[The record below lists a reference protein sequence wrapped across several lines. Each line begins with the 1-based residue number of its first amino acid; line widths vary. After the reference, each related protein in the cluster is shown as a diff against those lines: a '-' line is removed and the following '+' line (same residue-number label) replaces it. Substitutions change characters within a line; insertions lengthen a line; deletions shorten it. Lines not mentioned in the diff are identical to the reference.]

1 MSTIFTIGH
10 TKKSLERFIRL
21 LQDAEV
27 DAVIDIRLRNTS
39 QLAGFAKRD
48 DLAFIL
54 REGFGIE
61 TGLPT
66 NASSASCWL
75 NAMWYRRGVNF
86 WSATNARACSAL
98 NPLLTIATAGSWPSG
113 G

>member
-10 TKKSLERFIRL
+10 TKTSLEHFVRR
-21 LQDAEV
+21 LQDAGV

-54 REGFGIE
+54 GEGFG
-61 TGLPT
+61 
-66 NASSASCWL
+66 
-75 NAMWYRRGVNF
+75 MGV
-86 WSATNARACSAL
+86 CVVE
-98 NPLLTIATAGSWPSG
+98 
-113 G
+113 